1 MTGPDRDRSYTLAM
15 PETQDRPGPF
25 TRTFT
30 GFVDERW
37 LDANGHMGEGHYGQ
51 VFADATDAMLVML
64 GFDPSLE
71 HTATVYF
78 TTETH
83 TVFRDELLEDD
94 RIAVDTFVVGVDELR
109 LQLFHELRQIDD
121 EPDDDGSPAEVVV
134 ATQES
139 LLALVDADTASI
151 AALDPDTV
159 ERIAALQ
166 APVEASLLGRAIAG
180 P

>member
-1 MTGPDRDRSYTLAM
+1 M
-15 PETQDRPGPF
+15 PAAHGRPGPF

-30 GFVDERW
+30 GIVDERW
-37 LDANGHMGEGHYGQ
+37 IDANGHMAEGRYGS
-51 VFADATDAMLVML
+51 VFAEATDEMLVLL

-71 HTATVYF
+71 RTTSVYF

-94 RIAVDTFVVGVDELR
+94 RVAVDTFVVGVDDVR
-109 LQLFHELRQIDD
+109 LHLFHELRQIDD
-121 EPDDDGSPAEVVV
+121 EPSADGNPAEVVV

-139 LLALVDADTASI
+139 LLTLVDADTATMT
-151 AALDPDTV
+151 ALDPDTID
-159 ERIAALQ
+159 RIAALR
-166 APVEASLLGRAIAG
+166 APVDATQLGRAISG